1 VNVKAIPMSDLY
13 KVCDDVYE
21 SVMVIAQRAKQ
32 IIDQRVIPIDET
44 EEVEDSILYQEPE
57 IKVDSLDKPMVQA
70 LGEYMENEL
79 EWRQPSEDDLQSN
92 GS

>member
-1 VNVKAIPMSDLY
+1 MNVKAIPMSDLY
-13 KVCDDVYE
+13 KVCEDVYE

-79 EWRQPSEDDLQSN
+79 EWRQPSEDDLQPN

>member
-1 VNVKAIPMSDLY
+1 MSVKAIPMSDLY

-21 SVMVIAQRAKQ
+21 SAMVIAQRAKQ
-32 IIDQRVIPIDET
+32 IIDERVIPIDET
-44 EEVEDSILYQEPE
+44 EEVEDSILYKELE

-79 EWRQPSEDDLQSN
+79 EWRKSSENDLQSN
-92 GS
+92 VA

>member
-1 VNVKAIPMSDLY
+1 MNVKAIPMSDLY
-13 KVCDDVYE
+13 KVCEDVYE